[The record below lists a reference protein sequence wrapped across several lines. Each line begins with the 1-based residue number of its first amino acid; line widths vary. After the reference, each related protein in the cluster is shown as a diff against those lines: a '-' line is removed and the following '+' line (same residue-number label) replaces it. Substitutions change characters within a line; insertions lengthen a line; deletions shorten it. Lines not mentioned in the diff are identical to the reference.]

1 MAEAKNNFVLLASLI
16 GVLGLLL
23 GSLIGAN
30 LFAVTKEVIVEK
42 IKEVAVPG
50 PVQIQEV
57 PVEKIVEKIVEKTV
71 NVEVEKDY
79 AGQAIATLLENLEEE
94 DLDECDGDQYDLDQ
108 ITVSKAYPE
117 FSYKLLDEDDEKYEI
132 TAKVKFKYKQ
142 SDVKQCYDTLDFK
155 VTYEAGEDEV
165 ISIL

>member
-16 GVLGLLL
+16 GILGLLI
-23 GSLIGAN
+23 GAMIGAN
-30 LFAVTKEVIVEK
+30 LFAVEKIVEVEK

-71 NVEVEKDY
+71 EVEKDY
-79 AGQAIATLLENLEEE
+79 AGQAIATLLENLEDE
-94 DLDECDGDQYDLDQ
+94 DLDECNGDKYDLDQ

-132 TAKVKFKYKQ
+132 TAKVKLKYKQ
-142 SDVKQCYDTLDFK
+142 TDVKQCYETLDFK
-155 VTYEAGEDEV
+155 VTYEDSEDEV